1 MLCFYF
7 SGKTRQGRGR
17 DKQRTKASMMA
28 RQGRA
33 VNGRAVNGRAV
44 NGIRTF
50 CQFHRIKAVL
60 SHRVYQYGLAVSR
73 VWLAVPAKEPASAAS
88 LAATGPSTGTARAC
102 RLLVCL

>member
-1 MLCFYF
+1 MLLFF
-7 SGKTRQGRGR
+7 RQDKARKGR

-28 RQGRA
+28 RQ
-33 VNGRAVNGRAV
+33 GRAVNGRAV